1 MDDPGK
7 RQYESTPVAPS
18 SKDFAVM
25 VFVESNAR
33 GGCVLTARPL
43 ASRVAKTSLHSGIS
57 ASFSAMV
64 FVACLSL
71 NREGALILDLIAR
84 FGLCPLLLSCVYR
97 GGLSMPTP
105 DVRGDKEEQ
114 TDMILLSGQKVR
126 VDSVDFIMAAG
137 VVLKES
143 EQH

>member
-1 MDDPGK
+1 
-7 RQYESTPVAPS
+7 
-18 SKDFAVM
+18 
-25 VFVESNAR
+25 
-33 GGCVLTARPL
+33 
-43 ASRVAKTSLHSGIS
+43 
-57 ASFSAMV
+57 
-64 FVACLSL
+64 
-71 NREGALILDLIAR
+71 
-84 FGLCPLLLSCVYR
+84 
-97 GGLSMPTP
+97 MPTP